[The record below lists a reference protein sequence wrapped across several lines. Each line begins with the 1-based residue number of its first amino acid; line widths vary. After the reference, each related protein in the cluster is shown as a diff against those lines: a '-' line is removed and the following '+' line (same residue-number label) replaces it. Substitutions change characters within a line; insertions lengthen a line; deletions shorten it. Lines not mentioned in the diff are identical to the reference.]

1 MLASFFT
8 YIVFRLESSR
18 FQYMNYEV
26 AVGDPVDV
34 VGVLMLLEIVR
45 EGIICDSGTGD
56 SGSDT
61 RQK

>member
-1 MLASFFT
+1 
-8 YIVFRLESSR
+8 
-18 FQYMNYEV
+18 MNYEV